1 MSRRRSLLAA
11 IAVACVLPP
20 IATAT
25 PPNAAATPTNAP
37 ARATNVVTI
46 GAAATPGTIPPGF
59 LGLSL
64 EYFAIE
70 PYAGTNPSSIDPV
83 FVQLIRNLSPGQ
95 APELRIG
102 GDTTDRTWWPV
113 PGMPTPAGVTATLTR
128 NWLDVTHALATQL
141 GAQLT
146 LGINFEAD
154 STKVAGAEANAEL
167 DGIGRSRI
175 AAFELGNEPE
185 LYGSFDWGLS
195 GAPGRPKGYD
205 FEAFAQDFTRIGR
218 AMPHLPLAGPT
229 DGGTRWFPKVG
240 TFLSDHPQVAVATI
254 HRYPLESCYVKPSD
268 PSYPTIPHMLSPAA
282 TSTLARSVTPAVRQ
296 AHARH
301 VPIRVDEINTI
312 SCGWD
317 PAVSRSFAS
326 ALWSLDTLFEL
337 AGVGVDGVN
346 LHTFPGATYAL
357 FRFAQVGGQW
367 RGIVMPEYYG
377 LDMFA
382 QAAPPGS
389 RLLRASATGTAARQL
404 RAFATRAPD
413 GTIRVVVIN
422 EGSSTRTLRVAPPA
436 GSATGTGAVE
446 RLDAPSLAARVDVTL
461 AGQSFGASTAT
472 GLLAGTRSTPTVAP
486 VNGEYTLRIPS
497 SSATM
502 LTLPPG

>member
-1 MSRRRSLLAA
+1 M
-11 IAVACVLPP
+11 
-20 IATAT
+20 T
-25 PPNAAATPTNAP
+25 
-37 ARATNVVTI
+37 
-46 GAAATPGTIPPGF
+46 
-59 LGLSL
+59 
-64 EYFAIE
+64 
-70 PYAGTNPSSIDPV
+70 
-83 FVQLIRNLSPGQ
+83 
-95 APELRIG
+95 
-102 GDTTDRTWWPV
+102 
-113 PGMPTPAGVTATLTR
+113 TPAGVTATLTR
-128 NWLDVTHALATQL
+128 NWIAVTHALATQL

-154 STKVAGAEANAEL
+154 STKVAAAEANAEI
-167 DGIGRSRI
+167 DGIGRARI
-175 AAFELGNEPE
+175 AALELGNEPE

-205 FEAFAQDFTRIGR
+205 FEAFAQDFARIGR
-218 AMPHLPLAGPT
+218 ALPHLPLAGS
-229 DGGTRWFPKVG
+229 DRWGHPLVPEGRDVPVTPPAGRGRDDPPVPARELLRQTVG
-240 TFLSDHPQVAVATI
+240 PELPD
-254 HRYPLESCYVKPSD
+254 D
-268 PSYPTIPHMLSPAA
+268 PAHARPAA
-282 TSTLARSVTPAVRQ
+282 TSTLAHSVTPAVRQ

-326 ALWSLDTLFEL
+326 ALWALDTLFEL

-382 QAAPPGS
+382 QAAPTGS
-389 RLLRASATGTAARQL
+389 RLLRVSATGTAERQL
-404 RAFATRAPD
+404 HTFATRAAD

-472 GLLAGTRSTPTVAP
+472 GLLAGKQSSPTVAP
-486 VNGEYTLRIPS
+486 VKGEYALRVPGA
-497 SSATM
+497 SATM